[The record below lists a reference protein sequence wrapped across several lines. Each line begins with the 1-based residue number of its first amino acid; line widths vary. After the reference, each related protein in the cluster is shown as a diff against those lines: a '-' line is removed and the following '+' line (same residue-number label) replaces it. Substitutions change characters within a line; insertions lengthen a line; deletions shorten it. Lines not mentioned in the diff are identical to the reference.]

1 MHLTLRE
8 RRDVRGLHRPRN
20 RLSVLRVRTGL
31 KEARMG
37 KPPVRY
43 KLLHGQSLRR
53 RAFLRQDCTHAC
65 KLFLCVA
72 AEFASIQ
79 TNLARIAAIQPC
91 QRTQECGLARTIR
104 PDDGRAPPC
113 GDIDA
118 EAVQDLLARD
128 LDAEIPRCHART
140 HSCLLRR

>member
-1 MHLTLRE
+1 MCKASIG
-8 RRDVRGLHRPRN
+8 D
-20 RLSVLRVRTGL
+20 
-31 KEARMG
+31 
-37 KPPVRY
+37 
-43 KLLHGQSLRR
+43 KLLHGQPLRR
-53 RAFLRQDCTHAC
+53 RAFLRQDGTHAC
-65 KLFLCVA
+65 KLFFGVA

-79 TNLARIAAIQPC
+79 TNLARIAAIQPR

-128 LDAEIPRCHART
+128 LDAEVPRRHART